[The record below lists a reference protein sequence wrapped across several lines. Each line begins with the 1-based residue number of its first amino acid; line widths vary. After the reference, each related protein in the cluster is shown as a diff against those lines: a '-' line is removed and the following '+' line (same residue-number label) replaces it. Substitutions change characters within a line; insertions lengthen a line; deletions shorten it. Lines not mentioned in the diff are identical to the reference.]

1 MTSVACWVDI
11 IIHQSAQGIA
21 VTLNRVDDTF
31 VGQAADVSVDQTI
44 TILANIYLLHY
55 GDAMD
60 IRIFRTMLQHFSR
73 IWSVADVKCNAW
85 QL

>member
-1 MTSVACWVDI
+1 MACWVDI
-11 IIHQSAQGIA
+11 SIHRSAQGIA

-31 VGQAADVSVDQTI
+31 VGQAADVSVDHTI

-60 IRIFRTMLQHFSR
+60 IRIF
-73 IWSVADVKCNAW
+73 
-85 QL
+85 